1 MMVRLFRQQRHAGH
15 EGEGSRKVGKGEA
28 AGDGVACF
36 VMVPIGQILQR
47 LDTLGFAQRFD
58 HDWLPLLAGGRPAY
72 ARSMAE
78 AAPLCQAAPDA
89 AAIEAMARDTLA
101 RMPEPFAAHLAEVVL
116 LVEDYA
122 DDETLAALGIEDPI
136 ELTGIYHGRPVG
148 EKSAFDSGAMP
159 DRIHLYRLPILW
171 EWIET
176 GMRLDELVHHV
187 VVHEVGHHFGLSDD
201 DMHALEDGAA

>member
-1 MMVRLFRQQRHAGH
+1 
-15 EGEGSRKVGKGEA
+15 
-28 AGDGVACF
+28 
-36 VMVPIGQILQR
+36 
-47 LDTLGFAQRFD
+47 
-58 HDWLPLLAGGRPAY
+58 
-72 ARSMAE
+72 MAE
-78 AAPLCQAAPDA
+78 PAPICQVAPDA
-89 AAIEAMARDTLA
+89 AAIEAMARNTLA
-101 RMPEPFAAHLAEVVL
+101 RIPSPFDEHLAGVVL
-116 LVEDYA
+116 IVEDVA

-176 GMRLDELVHHV
+176 DVRLDDLVHHV

-201 DMHALEDGAA
+201 DMHALEDAAG